1 MQTVLACVAN
11 YLYVG
16 KHTRRAALGAI
27 LVGSIAYVSG
37 TGAFDSVESDRSASV
52 AVGDDSDGLV
62 VLTGFNNST
71 VPDEPHSIEI
81 TNQTETTFTT
91 SNISADNSRF
101 EFSTS
106 TGSLPISDLSPTDST
121 TVLVSTA
128 AGTVGDVTDT
138 LTLLFDG
145 DPLSLSAERVLT
157 VAADINTNVTA
168 FPAQPDSK
176 AEHTWTIDNYTTGTN
191 RQIDTITLD
200 YSAIDYSGKNTA
212 AFDRVNANKTIVRL
226 TRELSGGADRDTI
239 SVNQG
244 NYSGKTATLDLS
256 GAATTS
262 VIDDPNDKPNLEV
275 VVDNIENPNN
285 TGDFTPEI
293 KLNLDDNTTD
303 TLSATLSIVNT
314 PFFDV
319 SITSSPSEIFEDDA
333 FDIDYEVVNT
343 GSQQDTQGIVLN
355 VNNTQEKSIT
365 EQLSTNGSNN
375 SLTGT
380 FSLDESKLSQ
390 SPPLSVVVESEDDS
404 ASRTINVLTPNEFSL
419 TANPSTANTN
429 STHTWEASATDFSGQ
444 VDTITVDYPSGPSG
458 FSLDGLIDT
467 DITVTM
473 ERSNNKDTIDV
484 NKGSYDDGSFSGSK
498 ATFDLDGRS
507 NRNVDGLL
515 KVEIDGITNA
525 SAGQYQPT
533 ITLDGSNDNVQNT
546 ADLDVS

>member
-11 YLYVG
+11 ELHVG
-16 KHTRRAALGAI
+16 KYTRRAALGAI
-27 LVGSIAYVSG
+27 LVGGGVYVSG

-81 TNQTETTFTT
+81 TNQTETTFTA
-91 SNISADNSRF
+91 SSISADNSRF
-101 EFSTS
+101 EFSTN
-106 TGSLPISDLSPTDST
+106 TGSLPISDLSPTDSAN
-121 TVLVSTA
+121 VFVSTA

-145 DPLSLSAERVLT
+145 DPLSFSAERVLT
-157 VAADINTNVTA
+157 VAADINTDVTA
-168 FPAQPDSK
+168 VPARPDSK
-176 AEHTWTIDNYTTGTN
+176 AKHTWTVDNYTTGTN

-200 YSAIDYSGKNTA
+200 YSAIDYEKTA
-212 AFDRVNANKTIVRL
+212 AFDRVNANKTTVRL
-226 TRELSGGADRDTI
+226 TRELSGGPDRDTI

-244 NYSGKTATLDLS
+244 NYSGKTATVDLS

-275 VVDNIENPNN
+275 IVDNIENPNN

-293 KLNLDDNTTD
+293 DLNLDDNTTD

-319 SITSSPSEIFEDDA
+319 SITSSPSEIFEDDT
-333 FDIDYEVVNT
+333 FEIDYEVVNT
-343 GSQQDTQGIVLN
+343 GSQQDTQEIVLN
-355 VNNTQEKSIT
+355 ANDTQEKSIT
-365 EQLSTNGSNN
+365 EQLSTNGSKN
-375 SLTGT
+375 SLTDT

-419 TANPSTANTN
+419 TANPSAANTN
-429 STHTWEASATDFSGQ
+429 STHTWEASTTDFNGE
-444 VDTITVDYPSGPSG
+444 VDTITVNYPSG
-458 FSLDGLIDT
+458 FSLNGLTEEGI
-467 DITVTM
+467 IVTM
-473 ERSNNKDTIDV
+473 ERQLSGGPDTSEIPV
-484 NKGSYDDGSFSGSK
+484 NSDDYSGPQ
-498 ATFDLDGRS
+498 ATFDLSGSFNTDLI
-507 NRNVDGLL
+507 GLL

-525 SAGQYQPT
+525 GAGQYHPT
-533 ITLDGSNDNVQNT
+533 ITVDGSNDTVQNT